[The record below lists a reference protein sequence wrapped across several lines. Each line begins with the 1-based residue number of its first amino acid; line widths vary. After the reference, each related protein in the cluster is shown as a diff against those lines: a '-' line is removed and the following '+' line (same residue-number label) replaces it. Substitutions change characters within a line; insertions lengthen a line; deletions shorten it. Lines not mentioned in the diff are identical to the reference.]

1 MKKRVGMEAAV
12 SLPDKHVIYVAHNM
26 HAHEGACSQHV
37 EDIDSIRRTERET
50 TMLTSYR
57 TNSCFNNII

>member
-26 HAHEGACSQHV
+26 HAHKGACSQHV

-50 TMLTSYR
+50 TI
-57 TNSCFNNII
+57 C